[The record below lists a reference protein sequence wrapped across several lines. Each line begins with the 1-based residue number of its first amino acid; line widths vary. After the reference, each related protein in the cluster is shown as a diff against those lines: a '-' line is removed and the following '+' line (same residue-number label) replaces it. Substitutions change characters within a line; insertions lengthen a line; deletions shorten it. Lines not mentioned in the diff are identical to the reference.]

1 MLEGANMDEND
12 KPDGSTAMERLA
24 RELMGAVVS
33 CAPTVW
39 CGEHGIGIH
48 GTRPEQDR
56 EHARADIERRIA
68 DARADDSGV
77 HPWTMYEMAGLREKS
92 AGLDALCRVLNA
104 ESADEAVAV
113 ARALA
118 EEHCEL
124 KELREAGRIVP
135 EGVSWPRYEDG
146 EAVRIGGEVDLSG
159 KPLVV
164 ERVELSMSGCVL
176 RGTIDGACGHT
187 KVASH
192 GVLFK
197 RPAPK
202 AVGADG
208 VEVKAGDTVWLAPER
223 RGMAQRGTRESGD
236 TCGLSGVDALDRLA
250 VVYTRDRSGVPIASL
265 DRCQAWCPASWLTHT
280 APCTDK
286 DGAPIDEGD
295 EVWTEDGCRWKVL
308 GIKSGGHPLQAKCVE
323 GCHRGKRRDLKWT
336 WVSHERPDSWG
347 RLWEDARKVYTA
359 YWGCIGFCCDKCPAL
374 VDGKKPSERY
384 DTAGCHTAEQL
395 DLLVRAERLAGVRDD
410 G

>member
-1 MLEGANMDEND
+1 MGKVIDV
-12 KPDGSTAMERLA
+12 STAMERLA

-124 KELREAGRIVP
+124 KELREAGRVMP
-135 EGVSWPRYEDG
+135 EGLSWPRYADG
-146 EAVRIGGEVDLSG
+146 EPVLIGDT
-159 KPLVV
+159 
-164 ERVELSMSGCVL
+164 L
-176 RGTIDGACGHT
+176 RGRGREQGECKAIGVCACGRMT
-187 KVASH
+187 VV
-192 GVLFK
+192 GEDLEDDENLVLLDPDLME
-197 RPAPK
+197 RAPK

-208 VEVKAGDTVWLAPER
+208 REVKVGDTVWLA
-223 RGMAQRGTRESGD
+223 REHLDKADMSPSDSGFE
-236 TCGLSGVDALDRLA
+236 CGLLGVGALDPLS
-250 VVYTRDRSGVPIASL
+250 VKSVGKKL
-265 DRCQAWCPASWLTHT
+265 DKDGFAFFTEHVAWCPASWLTH
-280 APCTDK
+280 
-286 DGAPIDEGD
+286 
-295 EVWTEDGCRWKVL
+295 
-308 GIKSGGHPLQAKCVE
+308 
-323 GCHRGKRRDLKWT
+323 
-336 WVSHERPDSWG
+336 ERPDSWG
-347 RLWEDARKVYTA
+347 RLREDVRKDYTA

-374 VDGKKPSERY
+374 VDGKKPNERY
-384 DTAGCHTAEQL
+384 DTAGCHTAEQI
-395 DLLVRAERLAGVRDD
+395 DLLARAERLAGVQ
-410 G
+410 GE

>member
-1 MLEGANMDEND
+1 MGEVVDV
-12 KPDGSTAMERLA
+12 STAMERLC
-24 RELMGAVVS
+24 RELMDAVVS

-48 GTRPEQDR
+48 GTRLEQDR

-68 DARADDSGV
+68 EADLEDDRARDVALGD
-77 HPWTMYEMAGLREKS
+77 WKEKV
-92 AGLDALCRVLNA
+92 AELDAL
-104 ESADEAVAV
+104 
-113 ARALA
+113 
-118 EEHCEL
+118 
-124 KELREAGRIVP
+124 KKAGRVMP
-135 EGVSWPRYEDG
+135 EGVSWPRYENG
-146 EAVRIGGEVDLSG
+146 EPVRIGDEVVMVDKGMPVEAIEFKDEKVKVKSG
-159 KPLVV
+159 YMGLMRSYGDPY
-164 ERVELSMSGCVL
+164 E
-176 RGTIDGACGHT
+176 
-187 KVASH
+187 
-192 GVLFK
+192 

-208 VEVKAGDTVWLAPER
+208 LEVKPGDTVWLAKGYREKA
-223 RGMAQRGTRESGD
+223 GSHGTRRDGYLVVAEYNLIGAS
-236 TCGLSGVDALDRLA
+236 ALEGMT
-250 VVYTRDRSGVPIASL
+250 VYETLDDSCVSL
-265 DRCQAWCPASWLTHT
+265 TARGSWCPASWLTHT

-336 WVSHERPDSWG
+336 WVSHERPDSWE
-347 RLWEDARKVYTA
+347 RLREDVRKDYTA

-374 VDGKKPSERY
+374 VDGKKPNERY

>member
-12 KPDGSTAMERLA
+12 KPDGSTAMERLC
-24 RELMGAVVS
+24 RELMDAVVS

-48 GTRPEQDR
+48 GTRLEQDR
-56 EHARADIERRIA
+56 ENARADISRRI
-68 DARADDSGV
+68 DGARDEDDGSDGYAAV
-77 HPWTMYEMAGLREKS
+77 ALKALTGMHRGHAMCTRGEVDEMVGAVEGWKAKAAE
-92 AGLDALCRVLNA
+92 LDALRG
-104 ESADEAVAV
+104 
-113 ARALA
+113 
-118 EEHCEL
+118 
-124 KELREAGRIVP
+124 AGRVVP
-135 EGVSWPRYEDG
+135 EGCRWPSFGDGGRLDLGG
-146 EAVRIGGEVDLSG
+146 EAWTKGGGHVRVVAVSHRGRAAVRPWWRKDGRGARWVPLSSLLGE
-159 KPLVV
+159 
-164 ERVELSMSGCVL
+164 
-176 RGTIDGACGHT
+176 
-187 KVASH
+187 
-192 GVLFK
+192 

-202 AVGADG
+202 ALGADG

-223 RGMAQRGTRESGD
+223 RGMAQCGTRESGD

-308 GIKSGGHPLQAKCVE
+308 GIKSGGHPVQAQCVE

-336 WVSHERPDSWG
+336 WVSHERPDSWE
-347 RLWEDARKVYTA
+347 RLREYAMKNFVD
-359 YWGCIGFCCDKCPAL
+359 YWGCAGKTCDKCPAL

-384 DTAGCHTAEQL
+384 GTAGCHTAEQL
-395 DLLVRAERLAGVRDD
+395 DLLARAERLAGVQ
-410 G
+410 GE

>member
-1 MLEGANMDEND
+1 MGKVIDV
-12 KPDGSTAMERLA
+12 STAMERLC

-113 ARALA
+113 ARSLA

-135 EGVSWPRYEDG
+135 EGASWPRYEDG
-146 EAVRIGGEVDLSG
+146 EQVRIGDELDDGEVAAVTLTGTRYELSDRDDCCLDTG
-159 KPLVV
+159 QHGA
-164 ERVELSMSGCVL
+164 RVE
-176 RGTIDGACGHT
+176 
-187 KVASH
+187 
-192 GVLFK
+192 

-208 VEVKAGDTVWLAPER
+208 LEVKPGDAVWLAKGYREKA
-223 RGMAQRGTRESGD
+223 GSHGTRRDGYLVVAEYNLIGAS
-236 TCGLSGVDALDRLA
+236 ALEGMT
-250 VVYTRDRSGVPIASL
+250 VYETLDDSCVSL
-265 DRCQAWCPASWLTHT
+265 TARGSWCPASWLTHT

-308 GIKSGGHPLQAKCVE
+308 GIKDGGHPVQAKCVE

-336 WVSHERPDSWG
+336 WVSHERPDSWE
-347 RLWEDARKVYTA
+347 RLREDAVNDFTY
-359 YWGCIGFCCDKCPAL
+359 YWGCHASPCLECPCKTG
-374 VDGKKPSERY
+374 GKNPKERY
-384 DTAGCHTAEQL
+384 GVGSCRSAMHL
-395 DLLVRAERLAGVRDD
+395 DLVARAERLAGVSADAR
-410 G
+410 

>member
-1 MLEGANMDEND
+1 MDEND

-92 AGLDALCRVLNA
+92 AGLDALCVALGA
-104 ESADEAVAV
+104 DDGDEALIVV
-113 ARALA
+113 GDLLDER
-118 EEHCEL
+118 CEL

-135 EGVSWPRYEDG
+135 EGASWPRYRDGGPAVMDG
-146 EAVRIGGEVDLSG
+146 EAWTNDGRRMR
-159 KPLVV
+159 VV
-164 ERVELSMSGCVL
+164 
-176 RGTIDGACGHT
+176 
-187 KVASH
+187 
-192 GVLFK
+192 
-197 RPAPK
+197 
-202 AVGADG
+202 AV
-208 VEVKAGDTVWLAPER
+208 
-223 RGMAQRGTRESGD
+223 S
-236 TCGLSGVDALDRLA
+236 
-250 VVYTRDRSGVPIASL
+250 
-265 DRCQAWCPASWLTHT
+265 
-280 APCTDK
+280 
-286 DGAPIDEGD
+286 
-295 EVWTEDGCRWKVL
+295 
-308 GIKSGGHPLQAKCVE
+308 
-323 GCHRGKRRDLKWT
+323 HRGKVAVRPWGAKGGSGARWMPASSLLG
-336 WVSHERPDSWG
+336 ECPDSWW
-347 RLWEDARKVYTA
+347 RLREDVRKDYTA

-384 DTAGCHTAEQL
+384 GTAGCHTAEQL

>member
-1 MLEGANMDEND
+1 MDEND

-56 EHARADIERRIA
+56 EHARAD
-68 DARADDSGV
+68 ARADDSGV

-113 ARALA
+113 ARSLVD
-118 EEHCEL
+118 EHCEL
-124 KELREAGRIVP
+124 KELREAGRVMP
-135 EGVSWPRYEDG
+135 EGVSWPMYADG
-146 EAVRIGGEVDLSG
+146 EPVRFGDV
-159 KPLVV
+159 
-164 ERVELSMSGCVL
+164 M
-176 RGTIDGACGHT
+176 RGTGRSQHVFRVVG
-187 KVASH
+187 VAP
-192 GVLFK
+192 GNG
-197 RPAPK
+197 RM
-202 AVGADG
+202 
-208 VEVKAGDTVWLAPER
+208 TVVCEDVDEDCELCYTDPRLLA
-223 RGMAQRGTRESGD
+223 
-236 TCGLSGVDALDRLA
+236 
-250 VVYTRDRSGVPIASL
+250 
-265 DRCQAWCPASWLTHT
+265 
-280 APCTDK
+280 
-286 DGAPIDEGD
+286 
-295 EVWTEDGCRWKVL
+295 
-308 GIKSGGHPLQAKCVE
+308 
-323 GCHRGKRRDLKWT
+323 
-336 WVSHERPDSWG
+336 HERPDSWG
-347 RLWEDARKVYTA
+347 RLREDVRKDYTA

-384 DTAGCHTAEQL
+384 DTAGCNTAEQL

>member
-1 MLEGANMDEND
+1 MKNDE
-12 KPDGSTAMERLA
+12 PGGITAMERLA
-24 RELMGAVVS
+24 WQLMYAV
-33 CAPTVW
+33 C
-39 CGEHGIGIH
+39 
-48 GTRPEQDR
+48 DF
-56 EHARADIERRIA
+56 A
-68 DARADDSGV
+68 DASRGWCKKNNVDLRGENRSRCMKLAHHSIESRI
-77 HPWTMYEMAGLREKS
+77 YEARKQDMATSEALRNAS
-92 AGLDALCRVLNA
+92 AELDA
-104 ESADEAVAV
+104 
-113 ARALA
+113 
-118 EEHCEL
+118 
-124 KELREAGRIVP
+124 LREAGRVMP
-135 EGVSWPRYEDG
+135 EGVSWPRYTDG
-146 EAVRIGGEVDLSG
+146 GPVRIGDEMVLGRVHEVSVTAGGCSLTGSG
-159 KPLVV
+159 GSILAEVP
-164 ERVELSMSGCVL
+164 SGAL
-176 RGTIDGACGHT
+176 IH
-187 KVASH
+187 
-192 GVLFK
+192 
-197 RPAPK
+197 RPAHK

-223 RGMAQRGTRESGD
+223 RGMAQCGTRESGD

-347 RLWEDARKVYTA
+347 RLREDARKVYTA

-374 VDGKKPSERY
+374 VDGKDPIERY
-384 DTAGCHTAEQL
+384 STANCHDAMSR
-395 DLLVRAERLAGVRDD
+395 DLVARAERTCRDFGGEEGTNGEGYDFACSRCGYCCDLPQPNFCPSCGARVED
-410 G
+410 GGDGDE